1 MKETQKIVG
10 LDESEEGAVVQALND
25 LRNKEIADNKSGVFL
40 GELILKVVRAPEK
53 KVRIRDEAR

>member
-10 LDESEEGAVVQALND
+10 LDESEEGAVVQALNE

-53 KVRIRDEAR
+53 KVRVRDEAR